1 MACEIEKNCDKDTI
15 LELYLNTSYFGN
27 GYYCVYDASKGY
39 FGKEPKDINRN
50 EASMLAGI
58 PNAPSA
64 YAPNKHLDLALQ
76 RQEQVLEKIT
86 QLRAKYSKSKDL
98 KEAEK
103 LNNGINQII
112 AVAEQYP
119 ELKASEQFLNLQKS
133 LSKMESQLQAARR
146 IYNNEVT
153 AYNTTIN
160 TVPTNIIAKMF
171 NFKEAE
177 LFTIEDYKKENIQ
190 VDLG

>member
-1 MACEIEKNCDKDTI
+1 MIAGRRFTI
-15 LELYLNTSYFGN
+15 PSALPATMPATYSAAPRLSVIDFSVHAKTRIDVYLNQRFDLIPN
-27 GYYCVYDASKGY
+27 LVECVKGY
-39 FGKEPKDINRN
+39 
-50 EASMLAGI
+50 A
-58 PNAPSA
+58 
-64 YAPNKHLDLALQ
+64 KHE
-76 RQEQVLEKIT
+76 EQVLEKIT

>member
-1 MACEIEKNCDKDTI
+1 MVVLIVVIVIILLVILSKYNKLVKQKNSVKQAQSGIDV
-15 LELYLNTSYFGN
+15 YLNQRFDLIPN
-27 GYYCVYDASKGY
+27 LVECVKGY
-39 FGKEPKDINRN
+39 
-50 EASMLAGI
+50 A
-58 PNAPSA
+58 
-64 YAPNKHLDLALQ
+64 KHE
-76 RQEQVLEKIT
+76 EQVLEKIT

>member
-1 MACEIEKNCDKDTI
+1 MVVLIVVIVIILLIILGKYNKLVKQKNSVKQAQSGIDV
-15 LELYLNTSYFGN
+15 YLNQRFDLIPN
-27 GYYCVYDASKGY
+27 LVEVVKGY
-39 FGKEPKDINRN
+39 
-50 EASMLAGI
+50 A
-58 PNAPSA
+58 
-64 YAPNKHLDLALQ
+64 KHE
-76 RQEQVLEKIT
+76 EQVLEKIT

-103 LNNGINQII
+103 LNNGINQVI

>member
-1 MACEIEKNCDKDTI
+1 MVVLIVVIVIILLVILSKYNKLVKQKNSVKQAQSGIDV
-15 LELYLNTSYFGN
+15 YLNQRFDLIPN
-27 GYYCVYDASKGY
+27 LVECVKGY
-39 FGKEPKDINRN
+39 
-50 EASMLAGI
+50 A
-58 PNAPSA
+58 
-64 YAPNKHLDLALQ
+64 KHE
-76 RQEQVLEKIT
+76 EQVLEKIT

-103 LNNGINQII
+103 LNNDINQII

>member
-1 MACEIEKNCDKDTI
+1 MIVLIIVIAIILLIILSKYNKLVRQKNAVKQAQSGIDV
-15 LELYLNTSYFGN
+15 YLNQRFDLIPN
-27 GYYCVYDASKGY
+27 LVECVKGY
-39 FGKEPKDINRN
+39 
-50 EASMLAGI
+50 A
-58 PNAPSA
+58 
-64 YAPNKHLDLALQ
+64 KHEQ
-76 RQEQVLEKIT
+76 QVLEKIT
-86 QLRAKYSKSKDL
+86 QLRAEYSKNKNL

-103 LNNGINQII
+103 LNNGINQVI

-153 AYNTTIN
+153 IYNTTIS
-160 TVPTNIIAKMF
+160 TVPTNVIARIF

-177 LFTIEDYKKENIQ
+177 LFTIADYKRENIQ

>member
-1 MACEIEKNCDKDTI
+1 MVVLIVVIVTI
-15 LELYLNTSYFGN
+15 LLVILSKYNKLVKQKNSVKQAQSGIDVYLNQRFDLIPN
-27 GYYCVYDASKGY
+27 LVECVKGY
-39 FGKEPKDINRN
+39 
-50 EASMLAGI
+50 A
-58 PNAPSA
+58 
-64 YAPNKHLDLALQ
+64 KHE
-76 RQEQVLEKIT
+76 EQVLEKIT

>member
-1 MACEIEKNCDKDTI
+1 MVVLVVVIVIILLVILSKYNKLVKQKNSVKQAQSGIDV
-15 LELYLNTSYFGN
+15 YLNQRFDLIPN
-27 GYYCVYDASKGY
+27 LVECVKGY
-39 FGKEPKDINRN
+39 
-50 EASMLAGI
+50 A
-58 PNAPSA
+58 
-64 YAPNKHLDLALQ
+64 KHE
-76 RQEQVLEKIT
+76 EQVLEKIT

>member
-1 MACEIEKNCDKDTI
+1 MVVLIVVIVII
-15 LELYLNTSYFGN
+15 LLVILSKYNKLVKQKKSVKQAQSGIDVYLNQRFDLIPN
-27 GYYCVYDASKGY
+27 LVECVKGY
-39 FGKEPKDINRN
+39 
-50 EASMLAGI
+50 A
-58 PNAPSA
+58 
-64 YAPNKHLDLALQ
+64 KHE
-76 RQEQVLEKIT
+76 EQVLEKIT

-103 LNNGINQII
+103 LNNGINQVI

>member
-1 MACEIEKNCDKDTI
+1 MVVLIVVIVIILLIILGKYNKLVKQKNSVKQAQSGIDV
-15 LELYLNTSYFGN
+15 YLNQRFDLIPN
-27 GYYCVYDASKGY
+27 LVECVKGY
-39 FGKEPKDINRN
+39 
-50 EASMLAGI
+50 A
-58 PNAPSA
+58 
-64 YAPNKHLDLALQ
+64 KHE
-76 RQEQVLEKIT
+76 EQVLEKIT

>member
-1 MACEIEKNCDKDTI
+1 MVVLIVVIVIILLVILSKYNKLVKQKNSVKQAQSGIDV
-15 LELYLNTSYFGN
+15 YLNQRFDLIPN
-27 GYYCVYDASKGY
+27 LVECVKGY
-39 FGKEPKDINRN
+39 
-50 EASMLAGI
+50 A
-58 PNAPSA
+58 
-64 YAPNKHLDLALQ
+64 KHE
-76 RQEQVLEKIT
+76 EQVLEKIT

-103 LNNGINQII
+103 LNNGINQVI

>member
-1 MACEIEKNCDKDTI
+1 MVVLIVVIVVTLLIILSQYNKLVRQKNSVKQAQSGIDV
-15 LELYLNTSYFGN
+15 YLNQRFDLIPN
-27 GYYCVYDASKGY
+27 LVECVKGY
-39 FGKEPKDINRN
+39 AKH
-50 EASMLAGI
+50 EA
-58 PNAPSA
+58 
-64 YAPNKHLDLALQ
+64 
-76 RQEQVLEKIT
+76 EVLEKIT
-86 QLRAKYSKSKDL
+86 QLRAEYSRSKDI

-103 LNNGINQII
+103 LNNGINQVI

-153 AYNTTIN
+153 AYNTTIK

-177 LFTIEDYKKENIQ
+177 LFTVEDYKKENIQ

>member
-1 MACEIEKNCDKDTI
+1 MVVLVVVIVIILLVILSKYNKLVKQKNSVKQAQSGIDV
-15 LELYLNTSYFGN
+15 YLNQRFDLIPN
-27 GYYCVYDASKGY
+27 LVECVKGY
-39 FGKEPKDINRN
+39 
-50 EASMLAGI
+50 A
-58 PNAPSA
+58 
-64 YAPNKHLDLALQ
+64 KHE
-76 RQEQVLEKIT
+76 EQVLEKIT

-103 LNNGINQII
+103 LNNGINQVI

-160 TVPTNIIAKMF
+160 TVPTNIIARMF

>member
-1 MACEIEKNCDKDTI
+1 MVVLIVVIVIILLVILSNYNKLVKQKNSVKQAQSGIDV
-15 LELYLNTSYFGN
+15 YLNQRFDLIPN
-27 GYYCVYDASKGY
+27 LVECVKGY
-39 FGKEPKDINRN
+39 
-50 EASMLAGI
+50 A
-58 PNAPSA
+58 
-64 YAPNKHLDLALQ
+64 KHE
-76 RQEQVLEKIT
+76 EQVLEKIT

-103 LNNGINQII
+103 LNNGINQVI

>member
-1 MACEIEKNCDKDTI
+1 MVVLIVVIVIILLVILSKYNKLVKQKNSVKQAQSGIDV
-15 LELYLNTSYFGN
+15 YLNQRF
-27 GYYCVYDASKGY
+27 D
-39 FGKEPKDINRN
+39 
-50 EASMLAGI
+50 LI
-58 PNAPSA
+58 PNLVECVRG
-64 YAPNKHLDLALQ
+64 YAKHE
-76 RQEQVLEKIT
+76 EQVLEKIT

-103 LNNGINQII
+103 LNNGINQVI

>member
-1 MACEIEKNCDKDTI
+1 MVVLIVVIVIILLIILGQYNKLVRQKNSVKQAQSGIDV
-15 LELYLNTSYFGN
+15 YLNQRFDLIPN
-27 GYYCVYDASKGY
+27 LVECVKGY
-39 FGKEPKDINRN
+39 
-50 EASMLAGI
+50 A
-58 PNAPSA
+58 
-64 YAPNKHLDLALQ
+64 KH
-76 RQEQVLEKIT
+76 ESEVLEKIT
-86 QLRAKYSKSKDL
+86 QLRTEYRKSKNL

-103 LNNGINQII
+103 LNNGINQLI

-119 ELKASEQFLNLQKS
+119 ELKASEQFLNLQKN

-153 AYNTTIN
+153 VYNTAIN

-177 LFTIEDYKKENIQ
+177 LFTIADYKKENIQ

>member
-1 MACEIEKNCDKDTI
+1 MVVLIVVIVIILLIILGKYNKLVKQKNSVKQAQSGIDV
-15 LELYLNTSYFGN
+15 YLNQRFDLIPN
-27 GYYCVYDASKGY
+27 LVECVKGY
-39 FGKEPKDINRN
+39 
-50 EASMLAGI
+50 A
-58 PNAPSA
+58 
-64 YAPNKHLDLALQ
+64 KHE
-76 RQEQVLEKIT
+76 EQVLEKIT

-103 LNNGINQII
+103 LNNGINQVI

>member
-1 MACEIEKNCDKDTI
+1 MVVVLIIALIIVI
-15 LELYLNTSYFGN
+15 LIMLGSYNSLVKLRNKVNQAKSGIDVYLNQRFDLIPN
-27 GYYCVYDASKGY
+27 LVECVKGY
-39 FGKEPKDINRN
+39 
-50 EASMLAGI
+50 A
-58 PNAPSA
+58 
-64 YAPNKHLDLALQ
+64 KH
-76 RQEQVLEKIT
+76 EVEVLEKIT
-86 QLRAKYSKSKDL
+86 QLRAEYSRSKDI
-98 KEAEK
+98 KEV
-103 LNNGINQII
+103 I

-177 LFTIEDYKKENIQ
+177 LFTVEDYKKENIQ

>member
-1 MACEIEKNCDKDTI
+1 MVVVLIIALIIVI
-15 LELYLNTSYFGN
+15 LIMLGSYNSLVKLRNKVNQAKSGIDVYLNQRFDLIPN
-27 GYYCVYDASKGY
+27 LVECVKGY
-39 FGKEPKDINRN
+39 
-50 EASMLAGI
+50 A
-58 PNAPSA
+58 
-64 YAPNKHLDLALQ
+64 KH
-76 RQEQVLEKIT
+76 EVEVLEKIT
-86 QLRAKYSKSKDL
+86 QLREEYSRSKDI

-103 LNNGINQII
+103 LNNGINQVI

-171 NFKEAE
+171 NFK
-177 LFTIEDYKKENIQ
+177 
-190 VDLG
+190 

>member
-1 MACEIEKNCDKDTI
+1 MVVLVVVIVIILLVILSKYNKLVKQKNSVKQAQSGIDV
-15 LELYLNTSYFGN
+15 YLNQRFDLIPN
-27 GYYCVYDASKGY
+27 LVECVKGY
-39 FGKEPKDINRN
+39 
-50 EASMLAGI
+50 A
-58 PNAPSA
+58 
-64 YAPNKHLDLALQ
+64 KHE
-76 RQEQVLEKIT
+76 EQVLEKIT

-103 LNNGINQII
+103 LNNGINQVI

>member
-1 MACEIEKNCDKDTI
+1 MVVVLIIALIIVI
-15 LELYLNTSYFGN
+15 LIMLGSYNSLVKLRNKVNQAKSGIDVYLNQRFDLIPN
-27 GYYCVYDASKGY
+27 LVECVKGY
-39 FGKEPKDINRN
+39 
-50 EASMLAGI
+50 A
-58 PNAPSA
+58 
-64 YAPNKHLDLALQ
+64 KH
-76 RQEQVLEKIT
+76 EVEVLEKIT
-86 QLRAKYSKSKDL
+86 QLRAEYSRSKDI

-103 LNNGINQII
+103 LNNGINQVI

-177 LFTIEDYKKENIQ
+177 LFTVEDYKKENIQ

>member
-1 MACEIEKNCDKDTI
+1 MVVLIVVIVIILLVILSKYNKLVKQKNSVKQAQSGIDV
-15 LELYLNTSYFGN
+15 YLNQRFDLIPN
-27 GYYCVYDASKGY
+27 LVECVKGY
-39 FGKEPKDINRN
+39 
-50 EASMLAGI
+50 A
-58 PNAPSA
+58 
-64 YAPNKHLDLALQ
+64 KHE
-76 RQEQVLEKIT
+76 EQVLEKIT

-171 NFKEAE
+171 NFKETE